1 MVKVL
6 VMGFVEH
13 LVMKYTVML
22 VMKLVKELNYKLGVK
37 LIILMEEV
45 GDDISSGYFN
55 SVSKCIKGRVG
66 VTASGNIG

>member
-1 MVKVL
+1 M
-6 VMGFVEH
+6 
-13 LVMKYTVML
+13 
-22 VMKLVKELNYKLGVK
+22 K

-66 VTASGNIG
+66 VTASGNIGWDAGRNVFASVDR